1 MFSVTETMTTAL
13 QILRLSNVFLMIWGV
28 RTWQNWNLYVL
39 DNLGNFEVIKFQ
51 KQVIWLSAIMCEW
64 VLEWL
69 EEKNKI
75 TSKRRVSEYP
85 LIFSQ
90 LIDSPMQIAF
100 TLYANE
106 VSHFYYKSAKKLM
119 WFILCRNFIW
129 ALELKVYCYY
139 IVLTVC
145 FSYYIFYYTNCN
157 RQWMENWILGL
168 CHLHTYVPRV
178 WGINASGLDVT
189 VWKKIPPQCL

>member
-1 MFSVTETMTTAL
+1 MSSWVIRGKKIKLLQKEEFLNIRWFSPSWSVPPCK
-13 QILRLSNVFLMIWGV
+13 WG
-28 RTWQNWNLYVL
+28 
-39 DNLGNFEVIKFQ
+39 KM
-51 KQVIWLSAIMCEW
+51 A
-64 VLEWL
+64 
-69 EEKNKI
+69 
-75 TSKRRVSEYP
+75 
-85 LIFSQ
+85 
-90 LIDSPMQIAF
+90 AF

-157 RQWMENWILGL
+157 RQWMENLILGL

-189 VWKKIPPQCL
+189 VWKNIPPQCL